1 MIEIPSIILRLLCDQ
16 RGFPIV
22 AAAGF
27 VPVDMTGGL
36 GCLSRL
42 ICCGFC
48 PRLWSLRRFF
58 RLVLWAGALRQP
70 AIYLTGATKRGK
82 AIPARKLQ
90 GRRGVSSTVPECGSS
105 VDKPYPLCSECQ
117 NNPSSFRRVP
127 LSSQRS
133 CSLALF
139 NISMRV
145 SSGIWLE
152 NLAADAKIEAGKSE
166 QKAPGVL
173 ARLEMEEST

>member
-58 RLVLWAGALRQP
+58 RRVLWAGSP
-70 AIYLTGATKRGK
+70 AAAGDL
-82 AIPARKLQ
+82 PD
-90 GRRGVSSTVPECGSS
+90 GS
-105 VDKPYPLCSECQ
+105 DE
-117 NNPSSFRRVP
+117 
-127 LSSQRS
+127 
-133 CSLALF
+133 
-139 NISMRV
+139 
-145 SSGIWLE
+145 E
-152 NLAADAKIEAGKSE
+152 GKSDSS
-166 QKAPGVL
+166 A
-173 ARLEMEEST
+173 